1 MQARRHSACSPQMSG
16 RRTIAPPTPKGTATM
31 TISRREFGALAAAAL
46 AFRAVR
52 AEASDPAVFVTG
64 MDLPA
69 NLDPGQILDV
79 QSTQWGLN
87 AYDNLYRYEGNPAEF
102 KPWLATEHTVTRD
115 GLIWEFKLRQG
126 AKFHDGSELTA
137 DDVVYTVQR
146 LLALGRAPSAP
157 FKPILKADSVTAPDK
172 YTVRFKLDQPYGPFF
187 GMIAILAVVNPR
199 AIKPNEENG
208 DWGAKWLASN
218 EAGSGAYKLNPESYI
233 PLEKADLVRNE
244 DHFMGWSDN
253 PDAPKKIEW
262 RPAKVTST
270 RVLALL
276 NGSLDMTDSF
286 LPVDQVERIEKSS
299 NAHVAKNQ
307 TMRLLT
313 IRMNNTKPPFDN
325 LNARKA
331 FAYAFNY
338 SGFID
343 EILKGNAI
351 RDPVPIPTNIW
362 GFPKDIVGYE
372 YDLDKAKDYL
382 KKAAAEGAPVKR
394 SIEMHVQQPLEQTV
408 QAGQM
413 FQSDLVSIGVD
424 LKLVNDTFANLTSS
438 AAKAETTPDMW
449 IHWTS
454 AYYLDPDN
462 WIGQMYDSQFHGT
475 WKASCWYTNPKV
487 DELLRKARFTNEQE
501 DRAPMYEEAT
511 KLIVADCPDIWI
523 YNMIEVCGISNR
535 VQGFKHCPVGSG
547 GEVRWLHL
555 SA

>member
-1 MQARRHSACSPQMSG
+1 MS
-16 RRTIAPPTPKGTATM
+16 
-31 TISRREFGALAAAAL
+31 ISRREFGALTAAAL
-46 AFRAVR
+46 AFRAAR
-52 AEASDPAVFVTG
+52 AEASDPTVFVTG

-69 NLDPGQILDV
+69 NLDPAQILDV

-87 AYDNLYRYEGNPAEF
+87 VYDNLYRYQGNPAEF
-102 KPWLATEHTVTRD
+102 KPWLASDHTVSPD

-126 AKFHDGSELTA
+126 VKFHDGSELTA
-137 DDVVYTVQR
+137 EDVVYTVQR
-146 LLALGRAPSAP
+146 LLALNRAPAAP
-157 FKPILKADSVTAPDK
+157 FKPILKPDSVTAPDK
-172 YTVRFKLDQPYGPFF
+172 YTVRFKLDQAYGPFF
-187 GMIAILAVVNPR
+187 GMIAIIAIVNPR
-199 AIKPNEENG
+199 VIKPNEENG

-218 EAGSGAYKLNPESYI
+218 DAGSGTYKLIPEGYV
-233 PLEKADLVRNE
+233 PLEQADLVRNE
-244 DHFMGWSDN
+244 DHFLGWSDN
-253 PDAPKKIEW
+253 PGAPKKIEW

-276 NGSLDMTDSF
+276 NGTIDMTDSF

-299 NAHVAKNQ
+299 TAHVAKNQ
-307 TMRLLT
+307 TMRLLL

-331 FAYAFNY
+331 FAHAFNY
-338 SGFID
+338 GGFID
-343 EILKGNAI
+343 EIVKRNAI

-362 GFPKDIVGYE
+362 GFPKDVKGYE

-408 QAGQM
+408 QAGQL
-413 FQSDLVSIGVD
+413 FQSDLVTIGVD

-438 AAKAETTPDMW
+438 SAKAESTPDMW
-449 IHWTS
+449 IHWVS

-462 WIGQMYDSQFHGT
+462 WIGQMYDSQYHGT
-475 WKASCWYTNPKV
+475 WKASCWYTNPRV
-487 DELLRKARFTNEQE
+487 DELLRKARFTTEQE
-501 DRAPMYEEAT
+501 DRAPLYEEAS
-511 KLIVADCPDIWI
+511 KLILADCPDIWI
-523 YNMIEVCGISNR
+523 YNMIEVCGLSNR
-535 VQGFKHCPVGSG
+535 LQGFKHCPVGSG

>member
-1 MQARRHSACSPQMSG
+1 MGHRTSAPN
-16 RRTIAPPTPKGTATM
+16 PLKGTAM
-31 TISRREFGALAAAAL
+31 MNISRREFGALAAAAL
-46 AFRAVR
+46 AFQAAH
-52 AEASDPAVFVTG
+52 AEAAEPTVFVTG

-69 NLDPGQILDV
+69 NLDPAQILDV

-87 AYDNLYRYEGNPAEF
+87 VYDNLYRYEGNPAEF
-102 KPWLATEHTVTRD
+102 KPWLATEHTVSPD
-115 GLIWEFKLRQG
+115 GLTWDFKLRQG
-126 AKFHDGSELTA
+126 VKFHDGSELTA
-137 DDVVYTVQR
+137 NDVVYTVQR
-146 LLALGRAPSAP
+146 LLALNRAPAAP
-157 FKPILKADSVTAPDK
+157 FKGIVKPEAVTAPDK
-172 YTVRFKLDQPYGPFF
+172 YTVRFKLDQAYGPFF

-199 AIKPNEENG
+199 AVKPHEENG

-218 EAGSGAYKLNPESYI
+218 DAGSGAYKLVTESYV
-233 PLEKADLVRNE
+233 PLEKADLDKND
-244 DHFMGWSDN
+244 DHFMGWGDN
-253 PDAPKKIEW
+253 PKAFAKIEW

-276 NGSLDMTDSF
+276 NGTIDMTDSF
-286 LPVDQVERIEKSS
+286 LPVDQVERIDKSS
-299 NAHVAKNQ
+299 TAHVAKNT

-331 FAYAFNY
+331 FAHAFNY

-351 RDPVPIPTNIW
+351 RDPVPIPTNMW
-362 GFPKDIVGYE
+362 GFPKDVAGYE

-382 KKAAAEGAPVKR
+382 KKAAAEGAPIKR

-424 LKLVNDTFANLTSS
+424 LKLINDTFANLTSS

-449 IHWTS
+449 IHWIS

-462 WIGQMYDSQFHGT
+462 WIGQMYDSQYHGT
-475 WKASCWYTNPKV
+475 WKASCWYSNPKV
-487 DELLRKARFTNEQE
+487 DELLRNARFTTDQE
-501 DRAPMYEEAT
+501 ERAPLYEQAAR
-511 KLIVADCPDIWI
+511 LIIADSPDIWI
-523 YNMIEVCGISNR
+523 YNMIEVCGLSNR
-535 VQGFKHCPVGSG
+535 LQGFKHCPVGSG
-547 GEVRWLHL
+547 GEVRWL
-555 SA
+555 SASA

>member
-1 MQARRHSACSPQMSG
+1 MH
-16 RRTIAPPTPKGTATM
+16 
-31 TISRREFGALAAAAL
+31 ISRREFGALAAAAL
-46 AFRAVR
+46 AFRAQR
-52 AEASDPAVFVTG
+52 AAASDPTVFVTG

-69 NLDPGQILDV
+69 TLDPAQTLDV
-79 QSTQWGLN
+79 QATQWGLN
-87 AYDNLYRYEGNPAEF
+87 VYDNLYRYEGNPAQLV
-102 KPWLATEHTVTRD
+102 PWLATDHTASAD
-115 GLIWEFKLRQG
+115 GLVWDFKLKQG
-126 AKFHDGSELTA
+126 VKFHDGSEMA
-137 DDVVYTVQR
+137 AEDVVYSAQR
-146 LLALGRAPSAP
+146 LLAIGKAPAAP
-157 FKPILKADSVTAPDK
+157 FLPILKAESITAPDK
-172 YTVRFKLDQPYGPFF
+172 YTVRFTLAQPYGPFF
-187 GMIAILAVVNPR
+187 GMIPMLAIVNPR
-199 AIKPNEENG
+199 VVKPHEENG

-218 EAGSGAYKLNPESYI
+218 EAGSGAYKFMPDGYV
-233 PLEKADLVRNE
+233 PLESANLVRHD

-253 PDAPKKIEW
+253 PQPIAKIEW

-276 NGSLDMTDSF
+276 NGTLDMTDSF
-286 LPVDQVERIEKSS
+286 LPVDQVERIEKSQ
-299 NAHVAKNQ
+299 NAHVAKNV

-331 FAYAFNY
+331 FAHAFNY

-362 GFPKDIVGYE
+362 GFPKDVVGYE

-394 SIEMHVQQPLEQTV
+394 SIELHVQQPLEQTV

-413 FQSDLVSIGVD
+413 FQSDLVTIGVD
-424 LKLVNDTFANLTSS
+424 LKLINDTFANLVSNAS
-438 AAKAETTPDMW
+438 KAESTPDMW

-462 WIGQMYDSQFHGT
+462 WIGQMYDSRYHGT
-475 WKASCWYTNPKV
+475 WKASCWYKNPQV
-487 DELLRKARFTNEQE
+487 DELLTKARFTTEQE
-501 DRAPMYEEAT
+501 DRAPLYEQAA
-511 KLIVADCPDIWI
+511 KLIVADSPDIWI
-523 YNMIEVCGISNR
+523 YNMIEVCGVSNR